1 MLSSEILTQIN
12 REFEL
17 AEQARL
23 QNNEGMTRV
32 CARRAAG
39 FAAQACLAR
48 LGIDIRHINGLD
60 ALFIVSQKADFP
72 DSIRRY
78 AETLT
83 MRVNPHHQLPV
94 SVDLL
99 HTARQF
105 IQELNQWMEDRI
117 D

>member
-1 MLSSEILTQIN
+1 MLSNKLLNQIN

-23 QNNEGMTRV
+23 QNNEGMARV

-48 LGIDIRHINGLD
+48 LGIDIRRINGLD
-60 ALFIVSQKADFP
+60 ALLIVSQKADFP

-83 MRVNPHHQLPV
+83 MRVNHQNQLPI

-99 HTARQF
+99 HDARQF
-105 IQELNQWMEDRI
+105 IQELNQWMEDKI

>member
-1 MLSSEILTQIN
+1 MLDSEIQKQIN
-12 REFEL
+12 RELEL

-23 QNNEGMTRV
+23 KSNEGMARV

-48 LGIDIRHINGLD
+48 LGMDIRRINGLD
-60 ALFIVSQKADFP
+60 ALSIVSHKPDFP

-78 AETLT
+78 ADTLT
-83 MRVNPHHQLPV
+83 MRVNPQHELPI
-94 SVDLL
+94 SADLL
-99 HTARQF
+99 KYARQF
-105 IQELNQWMEDRI
+105 IQELNRWMEDRI